1 MKRSCVVVR
10 VLIVTGRLAED
21 SVRRYTTGLGMDIDI
36 HTLPVSVAA
45 FITPE
50 AAAEALASMR
60 GYDLILLPGT
70 IRGDVTPVEEATGTP
85 TYKGPSDAHELPL
98 ILPFLDRLELSK
110 TESASE
116 LLRGVKGSLAL
127 KEIEELEGSW
137 REVLREEGGFVIGGE
152 GREVAVGSA
161 FPMRVIAEI
170 VNAPT
175 LTLDQIGRRARYF
188 EAEGADIIDIGML
201 ANDPKPERI
210 GEMLDTVRSSVGLP
224 VSIDTLE
231 PTEIEAAVA
240 AGVDLVLSVDAGN
253 MEEVAEHV
261 ADVPVVVLPSNMR
274 MGLLPRSAEERF
286 SAMFNNMLH
295 AHELGIKRVIADL
308 VLEPA
313 LKPGLLE
320 SLKAYQLFRQVDEDT
335 PMLFGLGNATELI
348 DVDSTGVNGLLTALA
363 AEVGADLLFIPEHS
377 PKARGSVRE
386 TVTASRMMFLAG
398 RRDSLPK
405 DIGLDLLVLKEKRWV
420 ETPYD
425 RSIEGEAEVVSAEP
439 DADLELD
446 EAGWFRI
453 GVDREGEALVA
464 IHYLEAGKPHLAVKG
479 RDAAEVYQTILRR
492 GLVRRYEHAA
502 YLGKEL
508 TKAELALRLGRSY
521 VQDEPL
527 F

>member
-1 MKRSCVVVR
+1 MR

-21 SVRRYTTGLGMDIDI
+21 SARRYTTGLDVEVDVRV
-36 HTLPVSVAA
+36 LPVSVAA

-50 AAAEALASMR
+50 AAAEALTSVK

-85 TYKGPSDAHELPL
+85 TYKGPSYTYELPL
-98 ILPFLDRLELSK
+98 ILPFLDRVELSK
-110 TESASE
+110 TESASK
-116 LLRGVKGSLAL
+116 LLRGAKESLAL
-127 KEIEELEGSW
+127 KEIEEVEETW
-137 REVLREEGGFVIGGE
+137 REVLKEEGGFVIGGE

-175 LTLDQIGRRARYF
+175 LELDQIRKRARYF

-201 ANDPKPERI
+201 ANDPKPDRI
-210 GEMLDTVRSSVGLP
+210 GEILDAVRSSVDLP
-224 VSIDTLE
+224 VSIDTLD
-231 PTEIEAAVA
+231 PSEIEAAVS
-240 AGVDLVLSVDAGN
+240 AGVDLVLSIDAGN
-253 MEEVAEHV
+253 MEAVASYV
-261 ADVPVVVLPSNMR
+261 SDVPVVVLPSNMR
-274 MGLLPRSAEERF
+274 EGVLPRGAEERF
-286 SAMFNNMLH
+286 AAMFNNMLQ
-295 AHELGIKRVIADL
+295 AHELGITRVIADL

-320 SLKAYQLFRQVDEDT
+320 SLKAYQLFRQADENT
-335 PMLFGLGNATELI
+335 PVLFGLGNATELI

-398 RRDSLPK
+398 RKDALPK
-405 DIGLDLLVLKEKRWV
+405 DLGLDLLVLKEKRWV
-420 ETPYD
+420 EWPYD
-425 RSIEGEAEVVSAEP
+425 RSVEDATEVVSAEP
-439 DADLELD
+439 DDDLEWD
-446 EAGWFRI
+446 TAGWFRI
-453 GVDREGEALVA
+453 GVDREEEALVA
-464 IHYLEAGKPHLAVKG
+464 VHYMEADKPHLVVKG
-479 RDAAEVYQTILRR
+479 KDAREVYQTILRR
-492 GLVRRYEHAA
+492 GLVGKYDHAA

-508 TKAELALRLGRSY
+508 MKAELALRLGRSY
-521 VQDEPL
+521 VQDDPL

>member
-1 MKRSCVVVR
+1 MR

-21 SVRRYTTGLGMDIDI
+21 SVKRYTTGLDMDVDVRV
-36 HTLPVSVAA
+36 LPVSVAA

-50 AAAEALASMR
+50 AAAKSLASVK

-70 IRGDVTPVEEATGTP
+70 IRGDVTTVEEATGTP
-85 TYKGPSDAHELPL
+85 TYKGPSYTYELPL
-98 ILPFLDRLELSK
+98 ILPFLDRVELSK
-110 TESASE
+110 TESASK
-116 LLRGVKGSLAL
+116 LLRGAKGSLAL
-127 KEIEELEGSW
+127 KEIEEVEETW

-175 LTLDQIGRRARYF
+175 LELDQIRKRARYF

-201 ANDPKPERI
+201 ANDPKPDRI
-210 GEMLDTVRSSVGLP
+210 GEILDTVRSSVDLP
-224 VSIDTLE
+224 VSIDTLD
-231 PTEIEAAVA
+231 PSEIEVAVS

-253 MEEVAEHV
+253 MEEVAPYV
-261 ADVPVVVLPSNMR
+261 RDVPVVVLPSNMR
-274 MGLLPRSAEERF
+274 EGVLPRGAEERF
-286 SAMFNNMLH
+286 AAMFNNMLQ
-295 AHELGIKRVIADL
+295 AHELGIMRVIADL

-320 SLKAYQLFRQVDEDT
+320 SLKAYQLFRQADELT
-335 PMLFGLGNATELI
+335 PVLFGLGNATELI

-398 RRDSLPK
+398 RKDALPK
-405 DIGLDLLVLKEKRWV
+405 DLGLDLLLLKEKRWV
-420 ETPYD
+420 ERPYD
-425 RSIEGEAEVVSAEP
+425 RSVEEAVEVVSAEP
-439 DADLELD
+439 DDDLEMD

-453 GVDREGEALVA
+453 EVDREEEALVA
-464 IHYLEAGKPHLAVKG
+464 IHYMEAGKPHLVVKG
-479 RDAAEVYQTILRR
+479 KDAREVYQMILRR
-492 GLVRRYEHAA
+492 GLVGKYDHAA

-508 TKAELALRLGRSY
+508 MKAELALRLGRSY
-521 VQDEPL
+521 LQDDPL

>member
-1 MKRSCVVVR
+1 MR

-21 SVRRYTTGLGMDIDI
+21 SVRRYITGLDVDVDVRV
-36 HTLPVSVAA
+36 LPVSVAA

-50 AAAEALASMR
+50 SAAEALTSVK

-85 TYKGPSDAHELPL
+85 TYKGPSYTYELPL
-98 ILPFLDRLELSK
+98 ILPFLDKVELSK

-116 LLRGVKGSLAL
+116 LLRGAKGSLAL
-127 KEIEELEGSW
+127 KEIEEIEETW
-137 REVLREEGGFVIGGE
+137 REVLKEEGGFVIGGE

-175 LTLDQIGRRARYF
+175 LELDQIRKRARYF

-201 ANDPKPERI
+201 ANDPKPDRI
-210 GEMLDTVRSSVGLP
+210 GEILDAVRSSVGLP
-224 VSIDTLE
+224 VSIDTLD
-231 PTEIEAAVA
+231 PSEIEVAVS

-253 MEEVAEHV
+253 MEEVAPYV
-261 ADVPVVVLPSNMR
+261 RDLPVVVLPSNMR
-274 MGLLPRSAEERF
+274 EGLLPRGAEERF
-286 SAMFNNMLH
+286 AAMFNNMLQ
-295 AHELGIKRVIADL
+295 AHELGIMKVIADL

-320 SLKAYQLFRQVDEDT
+320 SLKAYQLFRQADENT
-335 PMLFGLGNATELI
+335 PVLFGLGNATELI

-398 RRDSLPK
+398 RKDALPK
-405 DIGLDLLVLKEKRWV
+405 DLGLDLLVLKEKRWV
-420 ETPYD
+420 EMPYD
-425 RSIEGEAEVVSAEP
+425 RSVEEAAEVVSAEP
-439 DADLELD
+439 DDDLEMD

-453 GVDREGEALVA
+453 GVDREEEAIVA
-464 IHYLEAGKPHLAVKG
+464 LHYMEASKPHLVVKG
-479 RDAAEVYQTILRR
+479 KDAREVYQTILRR
-492 GLVRRYEHAA
+492 GLVGEYDHAA

-508 TKAELALRLGRSY
+508 MKAELALRLGRSY
-521 VQDEPL
+521 VQDDPL